1 MSAPTWTASW
11 QAPCNDPA
19 AEFRAI
25 QVSRNTTDRLISFP
39 VQPAK
44 VGNAMRVEV
53 LQGDCAWN
61 PAANGGQGA
70 QIPGGWRAEAV
81 GPEEHQSDQ
90 PVRYEWSTMF
100 DMNYAQNPVGSD
112 GHRIWQV
119 VFQFHQGDNDQGGSP
134 PVAFIIVNDKVYLDA
149 ETVQSGASVQ
159 VGQWPIADLNRGTW
173 HDFAAEIKWHPT
185 DGTIKVW
192 YDGQPVTFDPVPSQA
207 NPGSNFPQH
216 STDTLTGLTTL
227 FPPQQN
233 SPDPSSVYM
242 KAGLYRK
249 PINSNPSQTFVLYH
263 DEIKRLTQ

>member
-1 MSAPTWTASW
+1 MSAPTWTISW

-25 QVSRNTTDRLISFP
+25 QVHRNTTDRLISFP
-39 VQPAK
+39 VQPAED
-44 VGNAMRVEV
+44 GNAMRVEV
-53 LQGDCAWN
+53 LQGDVAWN

-70 QIPGGWRAEAV
+70 EIAGGWRAKAV
-81 GPEEHQSDQ
+81 GPEEHQADES
-90 PVRYEWSTMF
+90 VRYEWSTMF
-100 DMNYAQNPVGSD
+100 DPNYAQNPVGTD
-112 GHRIWQV
+112 GHPIWQV

-134 PVAFIIVNDKVYLDA
+134 PVAFIIFNDKVYLDVQ
-149 ETVQSGASVQ
+149 TVQNGASVQ
-159 VGQWPIADLNRGTW
+159 MGQWPIADLNRGTW

-192 YDGQPVTFDPVPSQA
+192 YDGQPVNFDPVPSDA
-207 NPGSNFPQH
+207 TGGNFPQQT
-216 STDTLTGLTTL
+216 TDTLTGLPTL

-249 PINSNPSQTFVLYH
+249 AINSKPAQTFVLYH
-263 DEIKRLTQ
+263 DEIKRLAQ